1 MGAFN
6 LIETFFFLTLG
17 ITFGLII
24 LLVYHFKRRLDLF
37 EQKNDTIFEIVNN
50 VLLEISSIKQK
61 QNVLFMLAKSM
72 PQTEVKTMSGG
83 TGEKETPLNDAS
95 TKVVETNIHEDER
108 VEIVKQKFSEIADI
122 LLEME
127 SNKELTNNFH
137 QTMHNEVIMDIVKAS
152 MMSAKVLTFKFLN

>member
-1 MGAFN
+1 MKR
-6 LIETFFFLTLG
+6 ETRRVDS
-17 ITFGLII
+17 
-24 LLVYHFKRRLDLF
+24 LVQTTQPELSEMKLFSTGQRL
-37 EQKNDTIFEIVNN
+37 V
-50 VLLEISSIKQK
+50 
-61 QNVLFMLAKSM
+61 
-72 PQTEVKTMSGG
+72 G
-83 TGEKETPLNDAS
+83 
-95 TKVVETNIHEDER
+95 VETNIHEDER